1 MEEAT
6 TAGLD
11 ANELKHVKV
20 RGGGVGGYQD
30 TGPGSCVCLVGDC
43 LRILPWDSPQCK
55 KNTIWDYLVLV
66 LFFKHRTCI
75 SKRYKNWEE
84 LCVQISF

>member
-55 KNTIWDYLVLV
+55 KKHHLG
-66 LFFKHRTCI
+66 LF
-75 SKRYKNWEE
+75 
-84 LCVQISF
+84 SFGAFFQASNMHI